1 MGLTQL
7 LHQRLQPMCHTLAP
21 NVHAGTLVVNTLQN
35 GDVGL
40 SPQGA
45 AHYLKNNGNTP
56 ADVVLIFNADVN
68 TGIDLSWTLGS

>member
-1 MGLTQL
+1 MV
-7 LHQRLQPMCHTLAP
+7 A
-21 NVHAGTLVVNTLQN
+21 HAGTLAVNTYQA

-45 AHYLKNNGNTP
+45 AHYLKNNGNMP
-56 ADVVLIFNADVN
+56 ADILVVFNADVN